1 VKAYAVLC
9 GSKGD
14 PSSQQKWYQIFFD
27 QPSQGSL
34 GWRGPYRD
42 KTDAEN
48 AAHEEAKRRGLEL
61 EWTD

>member
-1 VKAYAVLC
+1 MKAYAALC

-14 PSSQQKWYQIFFD
+14 PQDRQRWYQIFFG
-27 QPSQGSL
+27 QPNPK

-48 AAHEEAKRRGLEL
+48 AAEDEARDRKLDL
-61 EWTD
+61 EWTEP